1 MSFLAGRLAGKEG
14 AYFFQ
19 ESKQAVN
26 RLVEK
31 TPTKTNANVQL
42 QALTSPVAKH
52 EAPADVLPEVLRHS
66 LPSKI
71 FGRPSDP
78 SSLSRSSKWA
88 LHGDPN
94 KWSSV
99 SPDALNPLR
108 AYVSLPQVTFGP
120 KRWEL
125 PNQEHSILASTAN
138 ELRKDKYTGVNPEK
152 LKAAA
157 EGLQHGRFLILFLL
171 SLICCCC
178 YSPFVGKAFAV
189 ATVIVFGGASL
200 IFGFTASKL
209 EIQNTDEIRT
219 KGKDLVQPKFQMI
232 KEQLTPIKTW
242 AENTQKKWHLE
253 REEGIKEKPMVKEL
267 SRILGAKT
275 ST

>member
-14 AYFFQ
+14 AFFFQ

-31 TPTKTNANVQL
+31 TPKNLPSNPPSLGQQTQ
-42 QALTSPVAKH
+42 
-52 EAPADVLPEVLRHS
+52 ADVLPEVLKHS

-71 FGRPSDP
+71 FRQPSDA

-88 LHGDPN
+88 LHTHPTN
-94 KWSSV
+94 ASSS

-125 PNQEHSILASTAN
+125 PTTEHSTMASTAN
-138 ELRKDKYTGVNPEK
+138 ELRKDKYTPLNPEK

-157 EGLQHGRFLILFLL
+157 EGLKRIGM
-171 SLICCCC
+171 
-178 YSPFVGKAFAV
+178 AFIV
-189 ATVIVFGGASL
+189 ATTMVFGGATL
-200 IFGFTASKL
+200 MFGIAASKL
-209 EIQNTDEIRT
+209 ELHSSDDVRT
-219 KGKDLVQPKFQMI
+219 KGKDLVQPKFEMI
-232 KEQLTPIKTW
+232 REQLVPLRTW
-242 AENTQKKWHLE
+242 AENTSKKWHLE
-253 REEGIKEKPMVKEL
+253 REDAIKDKPIIKEL
-267 SRILGAKT
+267 SKTLGAKT
-275 ST
+275 NN